1 MSEYRLELK
10 QIVDHPRCRIY
21 RRFIQNLISDRSIRV
36 GGSSGLFYFTV
47 LCSYANFRTSYK
59 RIDGISYT
67 IYPGEWLCRVNEV
80 AEWFRTRFQH
90 QALDIL
96 QDLQDRGLIAYRL
109 LGRGKLV
116 KFIILGWQKHNRGLE
131 YNAPYSKDSG
141 FFFLPVSEAN
151 ELVGSGRCSDMDALL
166 DMWINT
172 VYNDEQV
179 QGSDAGPVVYLRNGT
194 GSPLLGYAELA
205 QHWGVSKATVGRY
218 LGKLRDFE
226 YITVLSFP
234 GTHGSVICLNNYLS
248 TMFEVSDVLVDKD
261 EIAMVLHIGV
271 TLPDT
276 DKTEQEE
283 ESYSVS
289 KSAGS
294 VSDPYMEP
302 VLEKVGEILIAQG
315 FSCTSCP
322 HIRYKLL
329 PLSPDCKG
337 TGLGFS
343 EEIPQYSALLLIFCG
358 EEHELFRFEIRL
370 LPEVE
375 RQ

>member
-10 QIVDHPRCRIY
+10 QIVDYPRCRIY
-21 RRFIQNLISDRSIRV
+21 RQFIQNLISDRSIRV

-96 QDLQDRGLIAYRL
+96 QGLQERGLIAYRL

-116 KFIILGWQKHNRGLE
+116 KFIILGWQKHNRVLE
-131 YNAPYSKDSG
+131 YNAPCSKDSG

-151 ELVGSGRCSDMDALL
+151 ELVGSGRCSEMDALL

-205 QHWGVSKATVGRY
+205 QRWGVSKATVGRY

-276 DKTEQEE
+276 DKTEQKE
-283 ESYSVS
+283 ESYGVS
-289 KSAGS
+289 KSADS
-294 VSDPYMEP
+294 VSDLYMEP

-337 TGLGFS
+337 AVFGLS
-343 EEIPQYSALLLIFCG
+343 VPQYSALLLIFCG